1 MLEQT
6 DSMIDSVDRAL
17 IAVAD
22 WIKKTDKS
30 KDCPKGLGKL
40 SYLMDWL
47 DNIEQI
53 VREEGNIPVKVKDKG
68 DITRWNIIEDQDFP
82 VKGCSTIFSYTDKE
96 PEIADPVVMV
106 SPLRDSPEVSKH
118 VRIVSHAHGLLRV
131 CECLYTGRAT
141 MEDLKR
147 VIDEAYG
154 TKVPLNQKP
163 LKTQVFKAEVVGC
176 IGD

>member
-22 WIKKTDKS
+22 WIRKTDKS

-53 VREEGNIPVKVKDKG
+53 VREEGNIPVKVKDK
-68 DITRWNIIEDQDFP
+68 DDMTRWNIIEDRDFP
-82 VKGCSTIFSYTDKE
+82 VKGCSTIFDYTDTN
-96 PEIADPVVMV
+96 PETAYPIVMV
-106 SPLRDSPEVSKH
+106 SPLRNSPEVSKH

-131 CECLYTGRAT
+131 CEGLYTGWAT
-141 MEDLKR
+141 MEDLKS

-154 TKVPLNQKP
+154 TEAPLKKKP
-163 LKTQVFKAEVVGC
+163 LKTRVFGAEVISC